1 MKARLRLIA
10 AVEKGRC
17 LPFDTQNAQKAVLM
31 SKGRDKFQTR
41 CHREHWLPIPEKEP
55 LPFDTQIAQKAVLM
69 SKGRTDSR
77 AKCLSMHRMM
87 ISEKEP
93 LPFDR

>member
-17 LPFDTQNAQKAVLM
+17 LPFDTQNGQKAVLM

-55 LPFDTQIAQKAVLM
+55 LPFDTQIAPVAVFVSTTRKKMNARDKL
-69 SKGRTDSR
+69 D
-77 AKCLSMHRMM
+77 
-87 ISEKEP
+87 
-93 LPFDR
+93 